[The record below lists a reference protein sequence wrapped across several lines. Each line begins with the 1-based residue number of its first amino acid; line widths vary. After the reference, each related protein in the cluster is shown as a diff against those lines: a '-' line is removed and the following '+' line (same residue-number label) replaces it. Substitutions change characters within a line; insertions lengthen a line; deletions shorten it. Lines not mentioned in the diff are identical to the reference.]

1 MKGSKFLEERLKL
14 VYALGAK
21 SLWRGKSLNNFEGL
35 TPENSGR
42 GWACCSLSGGGRC
55 VWI

>member
-42 GWACCSLSGGGRC
+42 GWACCS
-55 VWI
+55 